1 MMSHTNICVFRV
13 NRCKE
18 FLRRIKFRQFWQIS
32 KNVHIIFIKI
42 VPEMSR
48 KHSGGVPGFSGN
60 SVKLRGF
67 LFKFPENFRENFR
80 EFWKIFRC
88 AQNCAPKIC
97 DHFFIKISS
106 NFEPFLGHFSPIFR
120 KTPLGANFQYPK
132 KSQKIAKKSQKI
144 AKNFYVIKKLYNF
157 QLFLRLFARGIQ
169 SEKMRIFSRFLLLI
183 FRRNSGGVIDFIHVK
198 MMKFFVKKCTNF
210 TKFCARNPPDVILTP
225 PGNFGNSIP
234 IRGFLSEIFPGVAAC
249 RKFRH
254 FLHFL
259 KIKFSTCEIGL
270 GWCIRTETSNFLKFF
285 CEDNFEQNCTFF
297 VPGKSVN
304 FRVYYLRET
313 HAIAPKNA
321 VAFSEG
327 ILGKIWTFLGDVHT
341 EKITTFCKKF
351 FTHFFQ
357 NPWNKIV
364 SLRKFSVLFKFL

>member
-1 MMSHTNICVFRV
+1 MSPRCPANIPGAPRGFREILLNYGGFCLNFRKISGKISGNSEKYFGV
-13 NRCKE
+13 HKIV
-18 FLRRIKFRQFWQIS
+18 RRKFVIIFSSKFRQILSHFWA
-32 KNVHIIFIKI
+32 
-42 VPEMSR
+42 
-48 KHSGGVPGFSGN
+48 
-60 SVKLRGF
+60 
-67 LFKFPENFRENFR
+67 
-80 EFWKIFRC
+80 IFRL
-88 AQNCAPKIC
+88 
-97 DHFFIKISS
+97 FFEK
-106 NFEPFLGHFSPIFR
+106 
-120 KTPLGANFQYPK
+120 PLWGRTFNTQKNRK
-132 KSQKIAKKSQKI
+132 KSQKNRKKSQKF
-144 AKNFYVIKKLYNF
+144 FYAIKKLYNF
-157 QLFLRLFARGIQ
+157 QLFLCLFARGIQ

-225 PGNFGNSIP
+225 PGNFGNSVP

-304 FRVYYLRET
+304 FRGYYLRET

-327 ILGKIWTFLGDVHT
+327 ILGKIWPFLGDVHT

-351 FTHFFQ
+351 FTLFFQ

-364 SLRKFSVLFKFL
+364 SLRKFSFLFKFL